1 MANVPEGDIARSPV
15 GIMSGAKEM
24 NYRRWMKERAKDREV
39 VNEQKRLPRGIGR
52 ERKFVFAIRTEIPGP
67 RCATGD

>member
-24 NYRRWMKERAKDREV
+24 NCRRWMKER
-39 VNEQKRLPRGIGR
+39 IG
-52 ERKFVFAIRTEIPGP
+52 KW
-67 RCATGD
+67 